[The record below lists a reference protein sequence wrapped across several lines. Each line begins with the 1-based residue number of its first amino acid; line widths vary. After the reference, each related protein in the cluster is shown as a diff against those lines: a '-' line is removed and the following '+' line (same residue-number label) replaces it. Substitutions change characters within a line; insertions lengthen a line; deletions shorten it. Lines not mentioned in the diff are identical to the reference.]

1 MVADLFH
8 YGHVN
13 YLNEIYKMKK
23 EGDLLFVGIH
33 NDNDTLSYK
42 RLPILTMNER
52 VKVLESCK
60 YIDKVIPNAALRITE
75 EYINKNKIDLVF
87 TPDNRT
93 ESEIKLMLEVP
104 YSLGIVRKIPYTPSI
119 STSDIIKRIQNR
131 GDL

>member
-13 YLNEIYKMKK
+13 YLKEIFKMKK
-23 EGDLLFVGIH
+23 EGDIFLVGIH
-33 NDNDTLSYK
+33 NDEETKSYK
-42 RLPILTMNER
+42 RLPILTMEER
-52 VKVLESCK
+52 IKALESCK
-60 YIDKVIPNAALRITE
+60 YVDKVIPNAPLKITE
-75 EYINKNKIDLVF
+75 EYIKLHNIDLIF

-119 STSDIIKRIQNR
+119 STSDIIRRIKDR
-131 GDL
+131 TDL